1 MQFAG
6 IIRKIRGDLFADKS
20 AWQVRNLQ
28 AARDG
33 IVIGDGDVI
42 HPALEQLFMQLFWV
56 RITVG
61 KIKTAEE
68 PFFRARAVTRVN
80 M

>member
-1 MQFAG
+1 
-6 IIRKIRGDLFADKS
+6 
-20 AWQVRNLQ
+20 
-28 AARDG
+28 
-33 IVIGDGDVI
+33 
-42 HPALEQLFMQLFWV
+42 MQLFWV

-61 KIKTAEE
+61 KIQTAEE

>member
-1 MQFAG
+1 MQLAR
-6 IIRKIRGDLFADKS
+6 IIRKIRRDLFTDKS
-20 AWQVRNLQ
+20 ARQMRNLE
-28 AARDG
+28 AAFDG

-42 HPALEQLFMQLFWV
+42 HPRLDQLLVQLFWV

-61 KIKTAEE
+61 KIQTAEE

>member
-1 MQFAG
+1 MQLAG
-6 IIRKIRGDLFADKS
+6 IIRKIRGDLFADKR
-20 AWQVRNLQ
+20 ARQVRNLK

-33 IVIGDGDVI
+33 VVIRDGDVI
-42 HPALEQLFMQLFWV
+42 HPAHKQLLMQLFWV

-61 KIKTAEE
+61 KFQAPEK

>member
-1 MQFAG
+1 MQLAR
-6 IIRKIRGDLFADKS
+6 IIRKTRGDLFADKS
-20 AWQVRNLQ
+20 ARQMRNLE
-28 AARDG
+28 AAIDR
-33 IVIGDGDVI
+33 IVIGNGDKI
-42 HPALEQLFMQLFWV
+42 HATGEQLLVQLFWV

-61 KIKTAEE
+61 KIQTAEK

>member
-1 MQFAG
+1 VQLAG
-6 IIRKIRGDLFADKS
+6 VIRKIRRDLFADKS
-20 AWQVRNLQ
+20 ARQVRNLE
-28 AARDG
+28 AARDR

-42 HPALEQLFMQLFWV
+42 HPALEQLLMQLFWV

-61 KIKTAEE
+61 KIKAAEE